1 MTWRDILF
9 WGLRFVGVLCFFLT
23 FAIAT
28 LTEES
33 SMSNPH
39 PLRQLTS
46 SKQLER
52 SLHFPPK
59 LRVLPHSP
67 QGESAVSV
75 PGRFEGLTW
84 MIKHCLT
91 RP

>member
-1 MTWRDILF
+1 M
-9 WGLRFVGVLCFFLT
+9 FVGVPCLFLT

-28 LTEES
+28 LIEES

-46 SKQLER
+46 SNQLER
-52 SLHFPPK
+52 SPLFPPK

-67 QGESAVSV
+67 QGELAVSV
-75 PGRFEGLTW
+75 PGRF
-84 MIKHCLT
+84 
-91 RP
+91 